1 MSKKPRVSP
10 EAKVNELLYLLQVY
24 EAQLKTLENQ
34 LSLINLRL
42 QELKAAKE
50 FLTSL
55 SSLDLNTEL
64 LFPIGGGVF
73 IRGKVI
79 DKENVLMEIGANVV
93 VKRGLNESSETVNN
107 DIMDLENTKKQIEQ
121 QTMQLLNK
129 YEELRRLLEQY
140 LGRK

>member
-79 DKENVLMEIGANVV
+79 DKENVLMDIGANVV